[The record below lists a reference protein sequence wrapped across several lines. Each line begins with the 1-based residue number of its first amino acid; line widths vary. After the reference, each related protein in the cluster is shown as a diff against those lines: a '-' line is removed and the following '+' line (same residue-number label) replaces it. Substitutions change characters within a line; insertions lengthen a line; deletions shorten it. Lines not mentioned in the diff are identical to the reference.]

1 MRHSLIPAALRY
13 VDQVARSGSI
23 QRAAKE
29 LHVAASAINRQILQL
44 EDELGVKLFE
54 RLPRGMQLTV
64 SGDTVVTLARRWRH
78 DERQAV
84 AEIRR
89 LHGIH
94 QGHVRLCAMDSH
106 ASSIL
111 PGLIEALHASHPLVA
126 LSVEVGNTDDAVAEL
141 LAGKADLVIA
151 HNMPPRRELLVHWQT
166 GLPFGCVLAPG
177 HPLAGARNVSLQEAA
192 AHPVALQS
200 KALAI
205 RRYLEAQ
212 YGWLFSE
219 SRGRVE
225 TNSLHLVKQLARS
238 GQYLAFTS
246 ELDAAPEL
254 LDGTLRFVPVR
265 DSGVEPQTVGVAMDA
280 TKPLRP
286 AVKLVADELAAAA
299 TACLAAVRRGGAPS
313 PMD

>member
-13 VDQVARSGSI
+13 IDQVAKSGSI

-29 LHVAASAINRQILQL
+29 LNVAASAVNRQILHL

-64 SGDTVVTLARRWRH
+64 SGDTVVTLARRWRN

-94 QGHVRLCAMDSH
+94 QGHVQLHAMDSH
-106 ASSIL
+106 ATSIL
-111 PGLIEALHASHPLVA
+111 PRLVETVHALHPLVS
-126 LSVEVGNTDDAVAEL
+126 LSIEIGTTDDAVTAL
-141 LAGKADLVIA
+141 LAGKADLIA
-151 HNMPPRRELLVHWQT
+151 AFNMPPRRELLVHWRT
-166 GLPFGCVLAPG
+166 DLPFGCVVAPA
-177 HPLAGARNVSLQEAA
+177 HPLAAARNVSLQEAA

-219 SRGRVE
+219 QRGRVE
-225 TNSLHLVKQLARS
+225 TNSLHLVKRLAQG

-254 LDGTLRFVPVR
+254 IDGSLRFLPVR
-265 DSGVEPQTVGVAMDA
+265 DSGVEPQTIGIAVDA

-286 AVKLVADELAAAA
+286 AVKLVADQLAVSAAAV
-299 TACLAAVRRGGAPS
+299 LAAVRAA
-313 PMD
+313 

>member
-13 VDQVARSGSI
+13 IDQVARSGSI

-29 LHVAASAINRQILQL
+29 LNVAASAVNRQILQL
-44 EDELGVKLFE
+44 EEELGVKLFE

-64 SGDTVVTLARRWRH
+64 SGDTVVTLARRWRN

-94 QGHVRLCAMDSH
+94 QGHVQLYAMDSH
-106 ASSIL
+106 ATSIL
-111 PGLIEALHASHPLVA
+111 PQLIETVHATHPLIA
-126 LSVEVGNTDDAVAEL
+126 LSIEVGSTDDAVAAL
-141 LAGKADLVIA
+141 LAGKADLVA
-151 HNMPPRRELLVHWQT
+151 AFNMPPRRELLVHWRT
-166 GLPFGCVLAPG
+166 DLPFGCVVAPT
-177 HPLAGARNVSLQEAA
+177 HPLAGAANVSLQEAA

-219 SRGRVE
+219 QRGRVE
-225 TNSLHLVKQLARS
+225 TNSLHLVKQLVK
-238 GQYLAFTS
+238 GGGYLALTS

-254 LDGTLRFVPVR
+254 IAGSLRFLPVR
-265 DSGVEPQTVGVAMDA
+265 DSGIEAQTIGIAVDA
-280 TKPLRP
+280 SKPLRP
-286 AVKLVADELAAAA
+286 AVKLVADLLADSAAGK
-299 TACLAAVRRGGAPS
+299 LAAVRRASAVGAS
-313 PMD
+313 